1 MALIKEITLNS
12 GVITN
17 YHRVVSINNITNVA
31 TIIETAS
38 YTSSEKREEEKN
50 AIENGVGMDVF
61 IDTNYIPLPYNKS
74 LDVDGAYMHLK
85 TLPKFQNAIDDE

>member
-1 MALIKEITLNS
+1 MKERLDIINERY
-12 GVITN
+12 N
-17 YHRVVSINNITNVA
+17 YLCEELLKPEIYNDYKKMQEVS
-31 TIIETAS
+31 
-38 YTSSEKREEEKN
+38 KEKN